1 MEKTAIETNWRT
13 AFTLFDPA
21 IRGGLI
27 KGKKIEKL
35 LEKWLS
41 KLNFND
47 LKIPLTVVATDLV
60 TGKEVDINNGDVSK
74 AVRAS
79 LAVPPVFKPVPYKD
93 RLLSDGGLANPLP
106 VNLVKGMGAEIV
118 IAINLE
124 SGKFQKDIDSSFIDE
139 NISLVRISIRAL
151 NVIRYHL
158 AKNQA
163 ENADI
168 LIEPLTEETGLI
180 GWNRF
185 FDNHKTKNFIK
196 AGETAAKKVLPQLL
210 KLTQ

>member
-1 MEKTAIETNWRT
+1 
-13 AFTLFDPA
+13 
-21 IRGGLI
+21 
-27 KGKKIEKL
+27 
-35 LEKWLS
+35 
-41 KLNFND
+41 
-47 LKIPLTVVATDLV
+47 
-60 TGKEVDINNGDVSK
+60 
-74 AVRAS
+74 
-79 LAVPPVFKPVPYKD
+79 
-93 RLLSDGGLANPLP
+93 
-106 VNLVKGMGAEIV
+106 
-118 IAINLE
+118 
-124 SGKFQKDIDSSFIDE
+124 
-139 NISLVRISIRAL
+139 
-151 NVIRYHL
+151 L